1 MSLVADGELMGA
13 CPKCGAKPTTLRFNM
28 HWKVYHVLLD
38 GSVRSC
44 GISRNQAHKL
54 LEGVGK

>member
-1 MSLVADGELMGA
+1 MADGELMGA